1 MLTINGIIVNNQI
14 IDGKVLEG
22 TITSVCGILSLEM
35 GVFGGIIVGLGVS
48 FLHNRFYQV
57 QFPDIL
63 SFFEGER
70 FIPIISTIVYLFV
83 GIVMFFIWPFIQN
96 MIFGLGKFIVD
107 SGYFGTFIYGIIK
120 RALVP
125 FGLHHVFYMPF
136 YQTAIGGSIKI
147 NKKIIKKKQKK
158 QKHN

>member
-1 MLTINGIIVNNQI
+1 MHATINGMLTINGIIVNNQI

-63 SFFEGER
+63 SFLKEKDLFQLFLQL
-70 FIPIISTIVYLFV
+70 FICLLELSCFL
-83 GIVMFFIWPFIQN
+83 
-96 MIFGLGKFIVD
+96 FGLSF
-107 SGYFGTFIYGIIK
+107 
-120 RALVP
+120 
-125 FGLHHVFYMPF
+125 
-136 YQTAIGGSIKI
+136 KI
-147 NKKIIKKKQKK
+147 
-158 QKHN
+158 